1 MLRAPIGGLAMASQA
16 NVRRVIGAAGS
27 FLGVAA
33 IVALFFA
40 YKRYQPV
47 LYPPRLRVHA
57 SQLPYY
63 AFCSFYRMLAA
74 YAIALV
80 FSLVYGTAAARSQ
93 ARERVM
99 IPIIDIAQS
108 VPVIGF
114 FPAAIY
120 FFVAL
125 AHGRLGVEFAAIF
138 LIFTSMAWN
147 MVLGVFESVRTIPVD
162 STEALD
168 AFGASWWLKLRR
180 LLLPACVPKLIY
192 NSILS
197 WVAGWY
203 YLIACEIITA
213 GPAEYRLPGLG
224 SFLMTAADRGRSGEL
239 IAGLLVLLGII
250 IAMDIVVW
258 QPLSI
263 WAEKFRYEFA
273 ATSEP
278 LRSLGMLGALSAIG
292 PTITR
297 LLRSAVRPIFRMMR
311 RGLSSAPPF
320 NPAAYPWLMRLGRG
334 LRGFLVAISLILLFY
349 GLVDGLSALIRA
361 LMQPWPIA
369 ARQIPAATL
378 ASMLRMAIAYLISLA
393 WTIPC
398 AIYASE
404 NQRFA
409 RAVAPIAEI
418 VGSMPATALFPLI
431 VLFVIR
437 VTGGMNL
444 ASILLI
450 LTGMQWYLLFNLLGG
465 VNQIPADLKEATRSF
480 GLSRVATWR
489 KLTLPAIAP
498 SLLTGSITA
507 WGGGWNALILSEYFV
522 YRGKTH
528 QVFGLGAMLD
538 EAVYRTNNGVMILL
552 ALLSMV
558 LVVILLNRF
567 VWRRLYD
574 VATERY
580 RIDY

>member
-1 MLRAPIGGLAMASQA
+1 MLRGSGWQEMASQTNA
-16 NVRRVIGAAGS
+16 RRTLGTAAS
-27 FLGVAA
+27 FLAVAA

-40 YKRYQPV
+40 YKRYQPA
-47 LYPPRLRVHA
+47 LHAPRLRVHA
-57 SQLPYY
+57 RELPYY

-74 YAIALV
+74 YVVALF
-80 FSLVYGTAAARSQ
+80 FSLIYGTAAARSR

-108 VPVIGF
+108 VPVVGF

-120 FFVAL
+120 FFVSL
-125 AHGRLGVEFAAIF
+125 AHGRLGVELAAIF

-147 MVLGVFESVRTIPVD
+147 MVLGVFESVRTIPID
-162 STEALD
+162 SMEALD
-168 AFGASWWLKLRR
+168 AFGASWWLKLKR
-180 LLLPACVPKLIY
+180 LILPACVPKLVY

-197 WVAGWY
+197 WVGGWY
-203 YLIACEIITA
+203 FLIACEIITA

-224 SFLMTAADRGRSGEL
+224 SFLMTAADRGRTGEL
-239 IAGLLVLLGII
+239 VAGLLALLAII
-250 IAMDIVVW
+250 VAMDVVVW
-258 QPLSI
+258 EPLST
-263 WAEKFRYEFA
+263 WAEKFKYEFA
-273 ATSEP
+273 ASSEP
-278 LRSLGMLGALSAIG
+278 LRSLGMLDALSSIG
-292 PTITR
+292 PSITR
-297 LLRSAVRPIFRMMR
+297 LIRTIFRPMFR
-311 RGLSSAPPF
+311 LVADLVSNRPPF
-320 NPAAYPWLMRLGRG
+320 DPAAHPLVARTGRG
-334 LRGFLVAISLILLFY
+334 LRLALIAGMLFILAY
-349 GLVDGLSALIRA
+349 GLIEGLTALIRT
-361 LMQPWPIA
+361 LLQPWPLA

-378 ASMLRMAIAYLISLA
+378 ASMIRMTIAYLISLL

-409 RAVAPIAEI
+409 RALAPIAEI
-418 VGSMPATALFPLI
+418 VGSVPATALFPLI
-431 VLFVIR
+431 VLFFIR
-437 VTGGMNL
+437 MTGGMNL
-444 ASILLI
+444 ASIVLI

-465 VNQIPADLKEATRSF
+465 VSQIPADLKEAARSF
-480 GLSRVATWR
+480 GLSRMQTWR

-522 YRGKTH
+522 YRGATH

-538 EAVYRTNNGVMILL
+538 EATYKTNNGVMSLL
-552 ALLSMV
+552 TLLSMV

-567 VWRRLYD
+567 MWRRLYD
-574 VATERY
+574 LATERY